1 MNDDAKKALINYDG
15 PVKSPKVPVLSFRP
29 KGEISFF
36 QHIMRPLSSLEVTV
50 WDFLRVHQI

>member
-36 QHIMRPLSSLEVTV
+36 QHITRPLPVRIVPRFAVS
-50 WDFLRVHQI
+50 R